1 MSLAMLGL
9 AATQFYWVRYAL
21 LLKSEQFDY
30 NVTEALQAT
39 VRSIDKAQTSEALLQ
54 RIAQQA
60 DSGNQTV
67 FNSHQTEILY
77 EQYEDT
83 QKTVRTAAIQ
93 MKIKNDSVQPL
104 QLEQLLQEK
113 NKLLNEII
121 GNLFNKDLPLYQRI
135 DTNLLQ
141 QTLQKNLIE
150 RNIHTNFVMG
160 IQTMPEKEMVFVS
173 PLQQSYFLDKNAYET
188 TLFPDDFWGKKYK
201 LSVAF
206 PQKNRQ
212 LIEDISGMLG
222 LSLLLMLV
230 VIAAFAYTIRTINKQ
245 KKLSEM
251 KDDFVSNITHEFKT
265 PISTISL
272 ACEMLQNEPIITD
285 KQKAQRYVGMV
296 KQENVR
302 LQKMVEKLLETA
314 LIDADRVQLK
324 WQIINVKDVITQ
336 VVALFE
342 LQAEKNQVQFRQQID
357 KEPLLIEGDNFHF
370 TNIIFNLIDNAIKY
384 SSSNPIVAIQVTAT
398 QKHIHIRIKDNGI
411 GISKEAQKYIFDKFY
426 RVPQGNIHNVKGYGL
441 GLNYVKHMTEL
452 HKGSITLSSEIGKG
466 TTFELIFP
474 KKENE

>member
-1 MSLAMLGL
+1 MLGL

-39 VRSIDKAQTSEALLQ
+39 VRSIDKAQASEALLQ

-60 DSGNQTV
+60 DSGSQTI

-121 GNLFNKDLPLYQRI
+121 SNLFNKDLPFYQRI

-141 QTLQKNLIE
+141 RTLQKNLTE
-150 RNIHTNFVMG
+150 RNIQTDFVMG
-160 IQTMPEKEMVFVS
+160 IQTIPEKEMVFVS

-212 LIEDISGMLG
+212 LITDISGMLG

-230 VIAAFAYTIRTINKQ
+230 VIAAFAYTVRTLNKQ

-314 LIDADRVQLK
+314 LIDADKVQME
-324 WQIINVKDVITQ
+324 WQTINVKNVIEQ
-336 VVALFE
+336 VIELFA
-342 LQAEKNQVQFRQQID
+342 LQAEKNQVQFKQQID
-357 KEPLLIEGDNFHF
+357 DDQLLIEGDNFHF
-370 TNIIFNLIDNAIKY
+370 TNIIFNLIDNATKY
-384 SSSNPIVAIQVTAT
+384 SSSNPIVEIQVLAIK
-398 QKHIHIRIKDNGI
+398 QQIHIRIKDNGI

-426 RVPQGNIHNVKGYGL
+426 RVPQGNVHNVKGYGL

-466 TTFELIFP
+466 TTFELVFP